1 MKLERE
7 INMTILKPII
17 NDEKAMELPINMIVM
32 LVVGMVALGTLISII
47 PTPTKEMSVFVE
59 RSALGG
65 GTLQPGNSIVVNAR
79 TAENPF
85 AITASVKVTDSD
97 GNPVRNANIILSGLG
112 GAASS
117 TTDVNG
123 LSVLTTPATSLVK
136 LDPNQN
142 EGTMDLKILA
152 DGFYDYEKKDAV
164 MIIKTR

>member
-1 MKLERE
+1 
-7 INMTILKPII
+7 
-17 NDEKAMELPINMIVM
+17 MELPINIVVM
-32 LVVGMVALGTLISII
+32 LVVGMVALATLISIM

-59 RSALGG
+59 STALERGS
-65 GTLQPGNSIVVNAR
+65 LEKGNSIIVDSK

-85 AITASVKVTDSD
+85 AITVVVKATDQD
-97 GNPVRNANIILSGLG
+97 GNPVRNANVILRGLG

-117 TTDVNG
+117 TTDAEG
-123 LSVLTTPATSLVK
+123 IATLTTPQNAEVR

-142 EGTMDLKILA
+142 EGAMDLKIVA